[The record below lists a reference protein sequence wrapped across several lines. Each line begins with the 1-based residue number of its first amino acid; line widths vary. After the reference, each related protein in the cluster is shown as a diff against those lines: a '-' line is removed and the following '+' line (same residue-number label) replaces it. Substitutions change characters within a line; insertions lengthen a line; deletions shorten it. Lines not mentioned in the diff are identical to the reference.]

1 MKGNNKKKTVDTKES
16 SSTLIWGLPPLKDI
30 PNDLLSSLYPP
41 NSVRKPNSIRGLLG
55 WISHAIQGIVNEYS
69 AVILFY
75 TLKCGYCYKSSIEK
89 VFNLNERVVNHW
101 LKTLTNRGIIE
112 RVELTDMKEVKT
124 LQDFYGLS
132 SYHIQKASFYKLTGP
147 AEEFYNHISKEIWQD
162 ILPDGVIKTIEKIQ
176 SELEKTRK
184 KIGDSILEEA
194 DLTEKSIASFIS
206 RYKNN
211 DMDWLNARA
220 SKRGIPTDVY
230 IEEMKKIA
238 SKRGYNFE
246 WGKNERE

>member
-1 MKGNNKKKTVDTKES
+1 MKGNNKKRNINTKES
-16 SSTLIWGLPPLKDI
+16 SSTLIWGLLPLQDMSPTFI
-30 PNDLLSSLYPP
+30 SSLYPS
-41 NSVRKPNSIRGLLG
+41 NSVRKPNSIRGLLE
-55 WISHAIQGIVNEYS
+55 WVSHAIQGIVNEYS

-89 VFNLNERVVNHW
+89 VFNLNERVVDHW
-101 LKTLTNRGIIE
+101 LKTLASRGIIE
-112 RVELTDMKEVKT
+112 RVNLTDIKEVKT
-124 LQDFYGLS
+124 LQEFYNLS
-132 SYHIQKASFYKLTGP
+132 SYHIRKTSFYKLTGP
-147 AEEFYNHISKEIWQD
+147 AKEFYNQISKEIWQD

-194 DLTEKSIASFIS
+194 DLTEKSIAAFIL
-206 RYKNN
+206 RYKHN

-238 SKRGYNFE
+238 IKRGHNFGE
-246 WGKNERE
+246 EAKNV